1 MVLQVVE
8 VLGIA
13 AVWAD
18 KMYLTGKTLTGRPDK
33 LVRLQSNYQK
43 KLRVKDKGKL
53 VLNIAA
59 SVTVRP
65 LQMHTSLS

>member
-18 KMYLTGKTLTGRPDK
+18 KMHLTGKTLKGRPDK
-33 LVRLQSNYQK
+33 LIRLQSNYQK
-43 KLRVKDKGKL
+43 KLKVKYKDEGKACSEYCC
-53 VLNIAA
+53 I
-59 SVTVRP
+59 SY
-65 LQMHTSLS
+65 S